1 MTEIK
6 TLTEFQK
13 DALKEVGNIGI
24 GHATTSLSHMVNKR
38 VWISLPDLK
47 LIPLIKVPALVNN
60 EAPVI
65 GIILELTG
73 DAKGFLLLLLS
84 KTSAKYLIKLILGTE
99 NETETFDDMDQ
110 SVLKEVGNIMSG
122 TYITSL
128 SNFLG
133 IAIGLSP
140 PLNIFDMADAIINQI
155 VCMMSRDVEDVLF
168 INTEFTINT
177 EKIEGKILIFTDSVS
192 LSKILD
198 AINRI
203 SGN

>member
-6 TLTEFQK
+6 TLTDFQK

-24 GHATTSLSHMVNKR
+24 GHATTSLSQMVNKR

-47 LIPLIKVPALVNN
+47 LIPLIKVPDLVKN

-73 DAKGFLLLLLS
+73 DTKGFLLLLLS
-84 KTSAKYLIKLILGTE
+84 KKSAKYLINLVLGTVS
-99 NETETFDDMDQ
+99 ETETFDEMEQ

-133 IAIGLSP
+133 ISIGLSP
-140 PLNIFDMADAIINQI
+140 PLNIYDMADAIINQV

-177 EKIEGKILIFTDSVS
+177 EKIEGKILIFTDSAS

>member
-6 TLTEFQK
+6 TLTEFLKQ
-13 DALKEVGNIGI
+13 ALKEVGNIGI
-24 GHATTSLSHMVNKR
+24 GHATTSLSQMVNKR

-47 LIPLIKVPALVNN
+47 LIPLIKVPDLVKN

-84 KTSAKYLIKLILGTE
+84 KKSAKYLIKLVMGTE
-99 NETETFDDMDQ
+99 NENETFDDMDQ
-110 SVLKEVGNIMSG
+110 SVLKETGNIMSG

-133 IAIGLSP
+133 ISIGLSP
-140 PLNIFDMADAIINQI
+140 PLNIYDMADAIINQI

-177 EKIEGKILIFTDSVS
+177 EKIEGKILIFTDSAS

>member
-24 GHATTSLSHMVNKR
+24 GHATTSLSQMVNKR

-47 LIPLIKVPALVNN
+47 LIPLIEVPVLVQN

-73 DAKGFLLLLLS
+73 DTKGFLLLLLS
-84 KTSAKYLIKLILGTE
+84 KNSAKYLINLVLGTA
-99 NETETFDDMDQ
+99 NETETFDEMEQ

-133 IAIGLSP
+133 ISIGLSP
-140 PLNIFDMADAIINQI
+140 PLNIYDMADAIINQV

-177 EKIEGKILIFTDSVS
+177 EKIEGKILIFTDSAS

>member
-24 GHATTSLSHMVNKR
+24 GHATTSLSQMVNQR

-47 LIPLIKVPALVNN
+47 LIPLIKVPILVRN

-65 GIILELTG
+65 GVILELTG

-84 KTSAKYLIKLILGTE
+84 KKSAKYLIKLVLGTE
-99 NETETFDDMDQ
+99 NENETFDEMEQ

-133 IAIGLSP
+133 ISIGLSP
-140 PLNIFDMADAIINQI
+140 PLNIYDMADAIINQI

-177 EKIEGKILIFTDSVS
+177 EKIEGKILIFTDSSS

>member
-1 MTEIK
+1 MTELK

-24 GHATTSLSHMVNKR
+24 GQATTSLSQMVNKR

-47 LIPLIKVPALVNN
+47 LIPLIKVPDLVKN

-65 GIILELTG
+65 GVILELTG
-73 DAKGFLLLLLS
+73 DTKGFLLLLLS
-84 KTSAKYLIKLILGTE
+84 KNSAKYLINLVLGAV
-99 NETETFDDMDQ
+99 NGTETFDEMEQ

-122 TYITSL
+122 TYITAL

-133 IAIGLSP
+133 ISIGLSP
-140 PLNIFDMADAIINQI
+140 PLNIYDMADAIINQI

-177 EKIEGKILIFTDSVS
+177 EKIEGKILIFTDSAS

>member
-6 TLTEFQK
+6 TLTDFQQ

-24 GHATTSLSHMVNKR
+24 GHATTSLSQMVNKQ

-47 LIPLIKVPALVNN
+47 LIPLIKVPILVQN
-60 EAPVI
+60 EAAVV

-84 KTSAKYLIKLILGTE
+84 KKSAKYLINLVLGMA
-99 NETETFDDMDQ
+99 NETETFDEMEQ

-122 TYITSL
+122 TYITAL
-128 SNFLG
+128 SNFLK
-133 IAIGLSP
+133 ISIGLSP
-140 PLNIFDMADAIINQI
+140 PLNIYDMADAIINQI

-168 INTEFTINT
+168 INTEFMINA
-177 EKIEGKILIFTDSVS
+177 EKIDGKILIFTDSAS
-192 LSKILD
+192 LSKMLD
-198 AINRI
+198 SINRI

>member
-24 GHATTSLSHMVNKR
+24 GHATTSLSQMVNKR

-47 LIPLIKVPALVNN
+47 LIPLIEVPDLVKN
-60 EAPVI
+60 EAPVV

-73 DAKGFLLLLLS
+73 DTKGFLLLLLS
-84 KTSAKYLIKLILGTE
+84 KNSAKYLINLVLGTV
-99 NETETFDDMDQ
+99 NETETFDEMEQ

-140 PLNIFDMADAIINQI
+140 PLNIYDMADAIINQI

-177 EKIEGKILIFTDSVS
+177 EKIEGKILIFTDSAS

>member
-24 GHATTSLSHMVNKR
+24 GHATTSLSQMVNKR

-47 LIPLIKVPALVNN
+47 LIPLIKVPDLVKN

-73 DAKGFLLLLLS
+73 DSKGFLLLLLS
-84 KTSAKYLIKLILGTE
+84 KNSAKYLIKLVLGTVSE
-99 NETETFDDMDQ
+99 ADSFDEMEQ
-110 SVLKEVGNIMSG
+110 SVLKELGNIMSG

-133 IAIGLSP
+133 ISIGLSP
-140 PLNIFDMADAIINQI
+140 PSHIYDMADAIINQI

-177 EKIEGKILIFTDSVS
+177 DKIEGKILIFTDSAS

>member
-1 MTEIK
+1 MTELK

-24 GHATTSLSHMVNKR
+24 GHATTSLSQMVNKR

-47 LIPLIKVPALVNN
+47 LIPLIKVPDLVKN

-73 DAKGFLLLLLS
+73 DSKGFLLLLLS
-84 KTSAKYLIKLILGTE
+84 KKSAKYLINLVLGTV
-99 NETETFDDMDQ
+99 NETETFDEMEQ

-122 TYITSL
+122 TYISSL

-140 PLNIFDMADAIINQI
+140 PLNIYDMADAIINQI
-155 VCMMSRDVEDVLF
+155 VCMMSRDVEDILF

-177 EKIEGKILIFTDSVS
+177 EKIEGKILIFTDSAS

>member
-24 GHATTSLSHMVNKR
+24 GHATTSLSQMVNKR

-47 LIPLIKVPALVNN
+47 LIPLIKVPDLVKN

-73 DAKGFLLLLLS
+73 DTKGFLLLLLS
-84 KTSAKYLIKLILGTE
+84 KKSAKYLINLVLGTV
-99 NETETFDDMDQ
+99 NETETFDEMEQ
-110 SVLKEVGNIMSG
+110 SVLKELGNIMSG

-140 PLNIFDMADAIINQI
+140 PLNIYDMADAIINQI

-177 EKIEGKILIFTDSVS
+177 EKIEGKILIFTDSAS